1 MIKTYMKRNAVSIH
15 STATIREAAA
25 KMVERHVGFLPVLD
39 RENKVIGM
47 VGLPDLLSLELPAFF
62 NLLEDLDF
70 MNDFGAVETTRPAPA
85 EVDAVITTLM
95 QPAITVFE
103 DSGLL
108 YAYGLM
114 LKHDL
119 SDIPV
124 VSENEHLVGMISR
137 VDIGTAI
144 LSSWNQIGISNT

>member
-1 MIKTYMKRNAVSIH
+1 MIKNCMKRNVVSIQ
-15 STATIREAAA
+15 STATIREAAD
-25 KMVERHVGFLPVLD
+25 KMVDRHVGFLPVLD
-39 RENKVIGM
+39 HENKIIGM
-47 VGLPDLLSLELPAFF
+47 VGLPDLLTLELPAFF

-70 MNDFGAVETTRPAPA
+70 MSDFGAVETTRPAPA
-85 EVDAVITTLM
+85 QVDALITSLM

-114 LKHDL
+114 LKHNL

-124 VSENEHLVGMISR
+124 ISENEHLVGMVSR

-144 LSSWNQIGISNT
+144 LSSWKEIGTTNP